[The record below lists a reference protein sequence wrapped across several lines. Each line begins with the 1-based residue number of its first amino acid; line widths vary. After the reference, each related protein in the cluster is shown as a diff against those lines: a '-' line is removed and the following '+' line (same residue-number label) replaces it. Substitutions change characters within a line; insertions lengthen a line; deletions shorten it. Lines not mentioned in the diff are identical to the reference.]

1 MKLMPT
7 PSSKR
12 IRRYAG
18 HGALAFLTVLPT
30 LAVAEDPV
38 QRNAT
43 SAEVQA
49 LEERIRR
56 LESEKTAAKEPAK
69 PADGSVPRIR
79 MADGL
84 IVEDPDGK
92 WSVRAT
98 ARGMVDYRDFLDT
111 SAKADTFSLRR
122 ARIGLGF
129 TVNRELTGF
138 LETELV
144 FGASTQSGTPAS
156 GGLLQGFLEYAPTP
170 KARIR
175 LGQFKPQFMLEST
188 MSPFHVDFQERSLMF
203 NLLQNFLYDRGVML
217 HGAPFAG
224 TYYGVSITNGTG
236 INLDEFQRNGPEGAA
251 SSKDVTLRLVGNAAT
266 WMSLENTVMHFGGSY
281 KTGTL
286 ANGDATT
293 AGYAAANGLAED
305 RGVVFFNPLPF
316 NSGSASASRS
326 IDRTIGALEGAL
338 SYRQFKLQGEYAQ
351 ANYTGALQGGQAFDR
366 GISSGYVSASWLVTG
381 ESFSEFYRNGVFGR
395 IVPQKPFS
403 TAGGGTGA
411 IQVSARYSF
420 FDGADFTTTNP
431 ANSGVLGGNTLAPAV
446 TQSTSRADAYTLALK
461 WMPTAHVALMLNYV
475 RTEFDSPIVV
485 NGQSMSRTDS
495 LTLRGQFDFF

>member
-1 MKLMPT
+1 MSFMPAMST
-7 PSSKR
+7 KT
-12 IRRYAG
+12 IHRYAS
-18 HGALAFLTVLPT
+18 HGALALLTLVPSLG
-30 LAVAEDPV
+30 VADDAV
-38 QRNAT
+38 QRSPG
-43 SAEVQA
+43 SAEIQA
-49 LEERIRR
+49 LEERIRK
-56 LESEKTAAKEPAK
+56 LEAERTAAKEPAK
-69 PADGSVPRIR
+69 PAEGSVPRIR
-79 MADGL
+79 VADGL
-84 IVEDPDGK
+84 VLEDPDGK

-98 ARGMVDYRDFLDT
+98 ARGMADYRDFLDT
-111 SAKADTFSLRR
+111 DAKADTFSLRR

-138 LETELV
+138 LESEMV

-156 GGLLQGFLEYAPTP
+156 AGLLQGFLEYAPSP

-266 WMSLENTVMHFGGSY
+266 WMSLENTVLHFGGSY

-286 ANGDATT
+286 ANGDATS
-293 AGYAAANGLAED
+293 AGYAAANGLTED
-305 RGVVFFNPLPF
+305 RGLVFFNPLPF
-316 NSGSASASRS
+316 NAGSAAASRS
-326 IDRTIGALEGAL
+326 IDRTIGAVEGAL

-351 ANYTGALQGGQAFDR
+351 ANYNGTLQGGQAFDR
-366 GISSGYVSASWLVTG
+366 GISSGYLSASWLVTG
-381 ESFSEFYRNGVFGR
+381 ESFAEFYRNGVFGR
-395 IVPQKPFS
+395 IVPRSPFS

-411 IQVSARYSF
+411 IQLSGRYSF
-420 FDGADFTTTNP
+420 FDGADFTATNP

-446 TQSTSRADAYTLALK
+446 TQSTTRADAYTLALK
-461 WMPTAHVALMLNYV
+461 WMPTAHVAVMLNYV

-485 NGQSMSRTDS
+485 NGQSLDRTNS